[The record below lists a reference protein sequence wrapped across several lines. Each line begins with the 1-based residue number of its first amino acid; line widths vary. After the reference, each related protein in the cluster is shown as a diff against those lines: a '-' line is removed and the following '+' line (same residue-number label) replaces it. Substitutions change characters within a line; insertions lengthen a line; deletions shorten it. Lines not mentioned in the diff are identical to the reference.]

1 VDFGDIRRQ
10 LCFYPSVFGTLRF
23 STTRGIKPAVIG
35 YSIRRSLLTRRDQKA
50 GSEME
55 FWIVLVLVSLVSTLL
70 MGLLVSCLDTEKL
83 AFLENLA
90 LKKRITIFQT
100 SDPPANLEEL

>member
-1 VDFGDIRRQ
+1 MGYLIAFG
-10 LCFYPSVFGTLRF
+10 
-23 STTRGIKPAVIG
+23 
-35 YSIRRSLLTRRDQKA
+35 
-50 GSEME
+50 
-55 FWIVLVLVSLVSTLL
+55 LVSLLATVL

-90 LKKRITIFQT
+90 LNKRITLFQT

>member
-1 VDFGDIRRQ
+1 
-10 LCFYPSVFGTLRF
+10 
-23 STTRGIKPAVIG
+23 
-35 YSIRRSLLTRRDQKA
+35 
-50 GSEME
+50 ME

>member
-1 VDFGDIRRQ
+1 VG
-10 LCFYPSVFGTLRF
+10 
-23 STTRGIKPAVIG
+23 
-35 YSIRRSLLTRRDQKA
+35 
-50 GSEME
+50 
-55 FWIVLVLVSLVSTLL
+55 FWIILALVSLLATLL

>member
-1 VDFGDIRRQ
+1 
-10 LCFYPSVFGTLRF
+10 
-23 STTRGIKPAVIG
+23 
-35 YSIRRSLLTRRDQKA
+35 
-50 GSEME
+50 ME
-55 FWIVLVLVSLVSTLL
+55 FWIVLALASLASTLL

-90 LKKRITIFQT
+90 LKERITIFPM

>member
-1 VDFGDIRRQ
+1 M
-10 LCFYPSVFGTLRF
+10 
-23 STTRGIKPAVIG
+23 
-35 YSIRRSLLTRRDQKA
+35 RDQKA

-100 SDPPANLEEL
+100 SDPHANLEEL

>member
-1 VDFGDIRRQ
+1 
-10 LCFYPSVFGTLRF
+10 
-23 STTRGIKPAVIG
+23 
-35 YSIRRSLLTRRDQKA
+35 
-50 GSEME
+50 ME
-55 FWIVLVLVSLVSTLL
+55 FWIVSVLVSLVSTLL

-90 LKKRITIFQT
+90 LKKRITLFQA